1 MNILIAD
8 SFPASHAATL
18 EQMGHQCTSSPNLDA
33 DSLPGAVDGH
43 EVLIVRSTK
52 VNPDTLDAGKDLK
65 LVIRAGAGTN
75 TIDKKYASEKGIRV
89 CNVPG
94 ANAIAVAELAMG
106 LIIAIDR
113 NIADNVS
120 DLRQHRW
127 NKKKFSAAKGLYG
140 QKLGIL
146 GLGAI
151 GMALADRA
159 RAFGLEVYTVARPN
173 RSDAARKKIG
183 DAGIKELET
192 FEQVAATCD
201 IISLHLPAVDD
212 TRKMVNREFLSNM
225 KPGAVLI
232 NTSRG
237 ELIDEEALLEAMNE
251 RGIRAG
257 LDVYANEPGAA
268 ECDFEC
274 LLGAHPNVV
283 GTHHIGASTSQAQ
296 TAVADGVIEVIK
308 AFERGETL
316 NCVNQ

>member
-18 EQMGHQCTSSPNLDA
+18 EQMGHQCTASPTLDA
-33 DSLPGAVDGH
+33 DSLPGAIDGH
-43 EVLIVRSTK
+43 EILIVRSTK
-52 VNPDTLDAGKDLK
+52 VNSDTLDAGNKLK

-75 TIDKKYASEKGIRV
+75 TIDKQYAADKGIRV

-151 GMALADRA
+151 GMALAERA
-159 RAFGLEVYTVARPN
+159 RAFGMEVYGVTRPN
-173 RSDAARKKIG
+173 RSDTARKIIS
-183 DAGIKELET
+183 DAGIKELES
-192 FEQVAATCD
+192 FEQVAASCD
-201 IISLHLPAVDD
+201 IISLHLPAVED
-212 TRKMVNREFLSNM
+212 TRKMVNREFLAQM

-237 ELIDEEALLEAMNE
+237 ELIDEEALLDAMNE

-268 ECDFEC
+268 EGDFEC
-274 LLGAHPNVV
+274 ALGAHPNVV

-296 TAVADGVIEVIK
+296 TAVADGVIDVIK